1 MRLELAGRSG
11 TRCPWEGSEYAC
23 YSLSGASLCAPHVQ
37 VGTLRAGSAAAA
49 AKACTSGNGTSHGAH
64 RRGQAGL
71 HRYPSGA
78 LRASRAPCSLRA
90 HPWASHHAAHTPG
103 WQWVERASSCPRT
116 VGGIMKPIARNGAMA
131 RGEAK
136 QYAHGASHTVAR
148 SRASTRAWDHIPT
161 RIRSRAAQGKDKG
174 SLPHRCSPLRH
185 LRRLEYDDAPSTVAR
200 RRVVARLV
208 ELHGA
213 DQVLC
218 QRNTDATRHIFGI
231 ARASS
236 GLRGGGRIAHRRQAP
251 PVSPGRRRPAERP
264 SVHGPWLWVLRH
276 PLQSPASVLQQQAEC
291 SEARAPSRRCCRA
304 RAWRAAS
311 GRRPRAERGVC
322 TARSGQAMSAPNL
335 SRPAHCCTT
344 TQSCS
349 SASFSHPAGMHQQH
363 LPP

>member
-1 MRLELAGRSG
+1 MRRVRHA
-11 TRCPWEGSEYAC
+11 
-23 YSLSGASLCAPHVQ
+23 ASA
-37 VGTLRAGSAAAA
+37 R
-49 AKACTSGNGTSHGAH
+49 
-64 RRGQAGL
+64 
-71 HRYPSGA
+71 
-78 LRASRAPCSLRA
+78 
-90 HPWASHHAAHTPG
+90 HPWASHHAGRTRPG

-116 VGGIMKPIARNGAMA
+116 VGGIMKPDRAQWCDGSR
-131 RGEAK
+131 RRAK

-161 RIRSRAAQGKDKG
+161 RTRSRAAQGKDKG

-200 RRVVARLV
+200 RHVVARLV

-264 SVHGPWLWVLRH
+264 SLHGPWLWVLRH

-335 SRPAHCCTT
+335 SRACPTAVQPHKAAPPLLSH
-344 TQSCS
+344 TQ
-349 SASFSHPAGMHQQH
+349 QQACINSTSLLNH
-363 LPP
+363 MKRRPFARLFPTQQG